1 MGEDAHTGLTG
12 EFGLGCPFLT
22 LVGGAR
28 YGPSSHIDQ
37 RESHIDQR
45 EAEALLQALQ
55 TIKEAKCAPPPFE
68 PSPEGRQ
75 GNVALKVFSQPR
87 D

>member
-37 RESHIDQR
+37 RE
-45 EAEALLQALQ
+45 AEALLQALQ
-55 TIKEAKCAPPPFE
+55 TIKEAKCAPRPLSHRLGVTKE
-68 PSPEGRQ
+68 MSR
-75 GNVALKVFSQPR
+75 
-87 D
+87 